1 MVWLLVGR
9 VRTTYKYRGD
19 RGVRGGLRGRGR
31 AGGPAALGQNGETV
45 ITITYD
51 RH

>member
-1 MVWLLVGR
+1 MVSLLVGR
-9 VRTTYKYRGD
+9 VRTAYKYRG
-19 RGVRGGLRGRGR
+19 GSGGWGGEWYSGRER
-31 AGGPAALGQNGETV
+31 AAVGQNGETV